1 MRDLDLTNAIP
12 GQRVSEYIRLGNHY
26 FAYAVYTRDNKVQ
39 WFVEDLLTP
48 DYHEPT
54 LPLVVKQADS
64 YEEAIADFITPQVR
78 ALRQSRQLD

>member
-1 MRDLDLTNAIP
+1 
-12 GQRVSEYIRLGNHY
+12 
-26 FAYAVYTRDNKVQ
+26 VQ